1 MASKKLE
8 QPGKIIFLSD
18 QLQDT
23 KITKPEFQSD
33 IQIYKKVISDKF
45 LLATTAEE
53 YEELLN
59 VRQKIQELDIEDRR
73 LDYAQQSAEIKLQD
87 ARQRSAFQRIQQA
100 AASLTSISI
109 GIYFLQALPL
119 AGLLFLILGL
129 AKPLGYSLGEI
140 SELLDGLKGF
150 SKDSEELVFGE
161 DEKEVKEKEIS
172 NEGF

>member
-1 MASKKLE
+1 MASEKPE
-8 QPGKIIFLSD
+8 QPGKIILLANQS
-18 QLQDT
+18 QDKKVT
-23 KITKPEFQSD
+23 ESGFQSD
-33 IQIYKKVISDKF
+33 IQIYKAVISEKF
-45 LLATTAEE
+45 ILATTAEE
-53 YEELLN
+53 YEKLLN

-73 LDYAQQSAEIKLQD
+73 LDYAQQSAEIKLKD
-87 ARQRSAFQRIQQA
+87 ARQRSSFQRIQQA

-140 SELLDGLKGF
+140 SEFLDGLKGF

-161 DEKEVKEKEIS
+161 NGKEAKEKEIS